1 MRECKYSVCPHEV
14 ALGDKKE
21 LSKNPF
27 KRGDRVTW
35 LGHGDGI
42 YFVDRVDGEFITT
55 TANPSIRRH
64 YSEYKRFK
72 EVVSIV
78 TDGLVSTAH
87 LIRNG
92 KKVAKV
98 SLRRHSDAMH
108 DLRTLIAFAVNKLLP
123 AGHAELAIRP
133 TGYSGAVAVVKS
145 NDSDFT
151 PGMILEFY
159 GGQMKQG
166 PAPYPRLCTY
176 YKSFEDLQRS
186 YAKCGTEIVELHRN
200 YNG

>member
-1 MRECKYSVCPHEV
+1 MRECKHSVCPNEV

-27 KRGDRVTW
+27 KNGELVTW

-42 YFVDRVDGEFITT
+42 YVVDRVDGEFITT

-64 YSEYKRFK
+64 HTEFKRSK

-78 TDGLVSTAH
+78 TDGLVSTAQ

-92 KKVAKV
+92 KKIAKV
-98 SLRRHSDAMH
+98 TLRRHSDDKH

-123 AGHAELAIRP
+123 AGCAELTVRP

-151 PGMILEFY
+151 PGMILEFCD
-159 GGQMKQG
+159 GLMTQG
-166 PAPYPRLCTY
+166 PKPDVLLWTNYR
-176 YKSFEDLQRS
+176 SFDDVQRT
-186 YAKCGTEIVELHRN
+186 YAKSGVELVELHRN
-200 YNG
+200 YHG